1 MFWIMHPDNYPF
13 NDDGFGVEVKPEE
26 MGPVEVIPRLPVVPG
41 PMT

>member
-26 MGPVEVIPRLPVVPG
+26 MGLPRLFWHVG
-41 PMT
+41 E